1 VNEMTRF
8 VATSKDN
15 EKVNDWTRDEI
26 LELGSKFENAKSKE
40 EAQTLYDKVH
50 SDVSRSFAITK
61 EHNLDQKTSE
71 ILDLEE
77 SMKNLRSSKTIRII
91 EKDIQQIK

>member
-1 VNEMTRF
+1 
-8 VATSKDN
+8 
-15 EKVNDWTRDEI
+15 
-26 LELGSKFENAKSKE
+26 
-40 EAQTLYDKVH
+40 
-50 SDVSRSFAITK
+50 VSRSFAITK